1 MRIRTFFA
9 FVALALA
16 ALACAQ
22 TELPGTA
29 TPAPAKPPTQ
39 PPTPTIAFVTA
50 TPASDSPSATP
61 TEWSPAEL
69 TATAE
74 PAATIDAGPT
84 AQPTEPPPTAAA
96 PDTRTYLDD
105 RSDPRALVWSYVNAL
120 ARHEPLRAHG
130 YWRDTPDR
138 PDFADLEA
146 ETLEIIDA
154 AVEVGPILADA
165 GAGQRYFVVPAL
177 ITFARNDRGTME
189 ADCFFLK
196 LSSPE
201 LQAEPPFRPLG
212 IERLVRRPIS
222 PQEDPAQVLAE
233 VCPADAGGP
242 YDPPA
247 AFDPDDIGAER
258 YLDDRSDP
266 TQVLRSMFNALNRR
280 EYARAYG
287 YWDALDAEA
296 RPFDEFAAGY
306 ENTRAVTLEFG
317 EIVADAGAGQ
327 YHYQAP
333 VILRAE
339 TTTGAAQVFVACY
352 TLHISNPS
360 FQASPPF
367 QPLAIRSGTARQ
379 VTEADAAA
387 RLSTICLP

>member
-1 MRIRTFFA
+1 
-9 FVALALA
+9 
-16 ALACAQ
+16 
-22 TELPGTA
+22 
-29 TPAPAKPPTQ
+29 
-39 PPTPTIAFVTA
+39 
-50 TPASDSPSATP
+50 
-61 TEWSPAEL
+61 
-69 TATAE
+69 
-74 PAATIDAGPT
+74 
-84 AQPTEPPPTAAA
+84 
-96 PDTRTYLDD
+96 
-105 RSDPRALVWSYVNAL
+105 
-120 ARHEPLRAHG
+120 
-130 YWRDTPDR
+130 
-138 PDFADLEA
+138 
-146 ETLEIIDA
+146 
-154 AVEVGPILADA
+154 
-165 GAGQRYFVVPAL
+165 
-177 ITFARNDRGTME
+177 ME
-189 ADCFFLK
+189 ADCFYLH
-196 LSSPE
+196 LSSPD

-222 PQEDPAQVLAE
+222 PQEDPAQVLGE
-233 VCPADAGGP
+233 VCPSDAGGA

-247 AFDPDDIGAER
+247 AYDPDDIGAER

-280 EYARAYG
+280 EYARSG
-287 YWDALDAEA
+287 TRSMP
-296 RPFDEFAAGY
+296 RPAHSTSSQTDMRTPGLSPSSSV
-306 ENTRAVTLEFG
+306 RSCVTVEFG